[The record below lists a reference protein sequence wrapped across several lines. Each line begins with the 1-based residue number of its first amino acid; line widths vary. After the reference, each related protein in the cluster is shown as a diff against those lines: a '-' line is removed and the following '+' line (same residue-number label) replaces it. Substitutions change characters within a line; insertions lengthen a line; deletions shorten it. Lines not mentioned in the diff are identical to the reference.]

1 MGGAEFVIKKGG
13 GMNTYSYS
21 QISQYLACPKKYRYR
36 YIDGWQEKETRA
48 ATIFGRVF
56 EHALGSLFRREDP
69 GAAFYEEWSQYRTV
83 VLEYRKGDG
92 WERMAQQAVR
102 LLEQFVRDERVA
114 VPDPLRNLQVKYIQR
129 LSESSEFVA
138 YIDAL
143 GRLDDKRYLLEWKT
157 SGARYPEEP
166 SGLFSLDQ
174 QLIAYSWITGISEVA
189 IVVFVRKK
197 VPEIQYLQTVI
208 TEQQREEYAA
218 LVGETIRQIESG
230 IYLPHSGVRFP
241 QNGCVSCACQ
251 GLCLD
256 QPALVDRHLVRRSGG
271 DRIDW
276 LDELAA

>member
-1 MGGAEFVIKKGG
+1 
-13 GMNTYSYS
+13 MNIYSYS
-21 QISQYLACPKKYRYR
+21 QLSHYLACPKKYRYR
-36 YIDGWQEKETRA
+36 YIDGWQERDTRA

-56 EHALGSLFRREDP
+56 EHALGALFRHEDP
-69 GAAFYEEWSQYRTV
+69 AAAFYDEWNLYRNV
-83 VLEYRKGDG
+83 ELDYSRGDT
-92 WERMAQQAVR
+92 WERMAEQAVQ
-102 LLEQFVRDERVA
+102 LLEQFVRDERIV
-114 VPDPLRNLQVKYIQR
+114 VPEPLRNLQVKYLQR

-138 YIDAL
+138 YVDAL
-143 GRLDDKRYLLEWKT
+143 GALDGRECLLEWKT

-166 SGLFSLDQ
+166 AGLFSLDQ
-174 QLIAYSWITGISEVA
+174 QLIAYSWITGIAEVA

-197 VPEIQYLQTVI
+197 NPEIQYLRTTI
-208 TEQQREEYAA
+208 TEQQRQEYAA

-230 IYLPHSGVRFP
+230 LFLPHTGVRFP

-256 QPALVDRHLVRRSGG
+256 QPALVDLRLERRPGG